1 MLAAAMS
8 WTLALL
14 LLAADFAI
22 PLKPGAFW
30 EYRESYAERM
40 GEIDSISDET
50 TRFEV
55 RGTPGHLV
63 IRQTGG
69 ADPASGPVEEGEG
82 WIRLTPWTGEEAL
95 PVPLEVGRSG
105 PPSEAGV
112 AVWKV
117 EAEEDITVPAGT
129 FRALRCALRTP
140 TTVGILW
147 IALGVGVV
155 KEQQGTPKVRP
166 QIERVL
172 LRRGTV

>member
-1 MLAAAMS
+1 MLARAMV
-8 WTLALL
+8 ALL
-14 LLAADFAI
+14 LLAALEFAI
-22 PLKPGAFW
+22 PLNPGSFW
-30 EYRESYAERM
+30 EYRESYSERI
-40 GEIDSISDET
+40 GEIDSISDEL

-55 RGTPGHLV
+55 RGTPEALF
-63 IRQTGG
+63 ITQTGG
-69 ADPASGPVEEGEG
+69 ADPASGPIEMGEG

-117 EAEEDITVPAGT
+117 EAEEDVSVPAGT

-140 TTVGILW
+140 TTVAILW
-147 IALGVGVV
+147 IAAGVGVV
-155 KEQQGTPKVRP
+155 KEQQGTPKARP

-172 LRRGTV
+172 LRRGPG